1 MLILYQQVHQGL
13 PCRSAHPP
21 QASARGNGGRRCA
34 GGAAHLLI
42 RDTAGQGAQWRVG
55 PDAVLGGRVLGRGG
69 AGARHH
75 WLGSR

>member
-34 GGAAHLLI
+34 G
-42 RDTAGQGAQWRVG
+42 
-55 PDAVLGGRVLGRGG
+55 RVLGRGG